1 MPLPTENRERMI
13 SALRDWEHVS
23 MSTTMGAFLQFA
35 KEQGMSAPQ
44 IGALIHI
51 DHRGACGVTDIGDE
65 LGVTSAA
72 ASQMLERL
80 VQGGLVERREDP
92 DDRRAKRI
100 ELTERGQRVLRGS
113 LEARQRQFAALADR
127 LSANERTLAT
137 AALRTLVAR
146 SSAPAAARAGAFPND
161 APSHPR
167 RNAQEHPDR

>member
-1 MPLPTENRERMI
+1 LASPTDARQNLTD
-13 SALRDWEHVS
+13 ALHEWEVVS
-23 MSTTMGAFLQFA
+23 MSTSMGAFLQFA

-100 ELTERGQRVLRGS
+100 VLTERGHRLVRGIG
-113 LEARQRQFAALADR
+113 EIRQRQFAALADTMSPR
-127 LSANERTLAT
+127 ECGLVVS
-137 AALRTLVAR
+137 ALRTLVAH
-146 SSAPAAARAGAFPND
+146 SGAAAARPTPVHARPN
-161 APSHPR
+161 AK
-167 RNAQEHPDR
+167 EHPDR

>member
-1 MPLPTENRERMI
+1 MDSRDRFL
-13 SALRDWEHVS
+13 SALREWTAVS
-23 MSTTMGAFLQFA
+23 MSTSMGAFLQFA
-35 KEQGMSAPQ
+35 KEQGLSVPQ
-44 IGALIHI
+44 IGALFHI
-51 DHRGACGVTDIGDE
+51 NSRGACGVTDIGDD

-80 VQGGLVERREDP
+80 VQNGLVERREDP

-100 ELTERGQRVLRGS
+100 VLTERGHRVLRGS

-127 LSANERTLAT
+127 LSTRERDLAA

-146 SSAPAAARAGAFPND
+146 NGASPTD

-167 RNAQEHPDR
+167 RNAKEHPDR

>member
-1 MPLPTENRERMI
+1 MDNRGRFLD
-13 SALRDWEHVS
+13 ALREWTAVS
-23 MSTTMGAFLQFA
+23 MSASMGALLQFV
-35 KEQGMSAPQ
+35 KEQGLSAPQ

-51 DHRGACGVTDIGDE
+51 KNRHACGVTDVGDD

-100 ELTERGQRVLRGS
+100 MLTERGHRVLQGT

-127 LSANERTLAT
+127 LSPHQRDRAA
-137 AALRTLVAR
+137 AALRVLVAH
-146 SSAPAAARAGAFPND
+146 SGTSAKD
-161 APSHPR
+161 APVHHR
-167 RNAQEHPDR
+167 RNAKEIPDR

>member
-1 MPLPTENRERMI
+1 
-13 SALRDWEHVS
+13 
-23 MSTTMGAFLQFA
+23 MGAFLQFA
-35 KEQGMSAPQ
+35 KEQGLSVTQ

-51 DHRGACGVTDIGDE
+51 NSRGACGVTDIGDD

-127 LSANERTLAT
+127 LSANERNLAT

-146 SSAPAAARAGAFPND
+146 SGAPAAAHAGASPND

-167 RNAQEHPDR
+167 RNAKEHPDR

>member
-1 MPLPTENRERMI
+1 LPVPTENRDQLI

-100 ELTERGQRVLRGS
+100 VLTERGHRLVRGVG
-113 LEARQRQFAALADR
+113 EIRQRRFAALADTMSPR
-127 LSANERTLAT
+127 ECGLVA
-137 AALRTLVAR
+137 AALRTLVAH
-146 SSAPAAARAGAFPND
+146 SGAAQARPMPVHARPN
-161 APSHPR
+161 AK
-167 RNAQEHPDR
+167 EHPDR

>member
-1 MPLPTENRERMI
+1 LPLPTENREQVI

-100 ELTERGQRVLRGS
+100 VLTERGHRLVRGIG
-113 LEARQRQFAALADR
+113 EIRQRQFAALADTMSPR
-127 LSANERTLAT
+127 ERGLVA
-137 AALRTLVAR
+137 AALRTLVAH
-146 SSAPAAARAGAFPND
+146 SGDVPARPTPLHVRPN
-161 APSHPR
+161 AK
-167 RNAQEHPDR
+167 EHPDR